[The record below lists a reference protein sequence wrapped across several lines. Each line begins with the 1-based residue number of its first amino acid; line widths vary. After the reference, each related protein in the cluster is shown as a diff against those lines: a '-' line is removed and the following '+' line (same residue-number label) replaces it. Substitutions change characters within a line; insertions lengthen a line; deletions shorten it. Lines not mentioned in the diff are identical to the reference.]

1 MPCVYALARKSEPTT
16 YRYVGISRYETPEK
30 RYKGHKLSAKNGVRR
45 PLYDWMRKYD
55 DVIYVTLEKDISYS
69 EAVSLEIYYIAKFG
83 SESHDLLNMTDGG
96 EGSIGLKHAASSIK
110 KMSKSHTG
118 VPLSDSHRAAMSAA
132 QKGRKH
138 SEETRLKMSKSSM
151 GKIISEEQKIKISE
165 SLKGRPAR
173 NKGTTHTAETKKK
186 MSDAHKRRVYKGH
199 TKEAKKKMS
208 DARKGRPIPQETRE
222 KISKTLKEK
231 NKAKI
236 KPEP

>member
-1 MPCVYALARKSEPTT
+1 MPCVYALARKSDPTT
-16 YRYVGISRYETPEK
+16 YRYVGISRYETPER

-55 DVIYVTLEKDISYS
+55 DVICITLEKDISYD
-69 EAVSLEIYYIAKFG
+69 EAVSQEIYYIARLR
-83 SESHDLLNMTDGG
+83 SESYDLLNMTDGG
-96 EGSIGLKHAASSIK
+96 EGSIGLKHAASSIE
-110 KMSKSHTG
+110 KMSKSHSG
-118 VPLSDSHRAAMSAA
+118 VPLSDSHKAAMSAA

-165 SLKGRPAR
+165 SLKGRPAK

-186 MSDAHKRRVYKGH
+186 MSDAHKQRTYKGH
-199 TKEAKKKMS
+199 TEEAKKKMS
-208 DARKGRPIPQETRE
+208 QARKGKPLLQKTKE

-231 NKAKI
+231 NKTKI